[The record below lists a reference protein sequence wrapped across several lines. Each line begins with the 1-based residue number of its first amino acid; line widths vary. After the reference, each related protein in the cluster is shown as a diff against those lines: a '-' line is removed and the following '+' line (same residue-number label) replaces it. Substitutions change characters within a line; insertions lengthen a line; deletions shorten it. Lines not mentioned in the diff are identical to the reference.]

1 MAFLSKFTRRHPRNT
16 MNMRFRLNVPLKRPS
31 PKLVNLLRCGPV
43 PPRLFSQ
50 GGDGGRKSAERPDLT
65 LLSFNIMIF
74 ETFAPTLGRSVY
86 DLSNQQKYVV
96 SCLWFDVGKILF
108 NNLPFVFEVV
118 FLNPQSSKTDSG
130 SQPSSRNAEG
140 QLL

>member
-1 MAFLSKFTRRHPRNT
+1 

-65 LLSFNIMIF
+65 LLSFNIMISKHLLRRWDVVPM
-74 ETFAPTLGRSVY
+74 TSH
-86 DLSNQQKYVV
+86 NQQKYGV

-108 NNLPFVFEVV
+108 NNLSFVFEVV

>member
-1 MAFLSKFTRRHPRNT
+1 

-31 PKLVNLLRCGPV
+31 PKLVNLLCCGPV

-86 DLSNQQKYVV
+86 GLLNQQKYVV
-96 SCLWFDVGKILF
+96 SCLWFDVGKVLF
-108 NNLPFVFEVV
+108 NNLPFAFRVRSRF
-118 FLNPQSSKTDSG
+118 PQPPEQQNG
-130 SQPSSRNAEG
+130 FWQPT
-140 QLL
+140 

>member
-1 MAFLSKFTRRHPRNT
+1 

-31 PKLVNLLRCGPV
+31 PKLVNLLRCSPV
-43 PPRLFSQ
+43 PQRLFSQ

-65 LLSFNIMIF
+65 LLSFNVMIF

-96 SCLWFDVGKILF
+96 SCWWFDVGKILF

-118 FLNPQSSKTDSG
+118 FFNPQSSKTDSG
-130 SQPSSRNAEG
+130 SQPSLRNAEG
-140 QLL
+140 QQL